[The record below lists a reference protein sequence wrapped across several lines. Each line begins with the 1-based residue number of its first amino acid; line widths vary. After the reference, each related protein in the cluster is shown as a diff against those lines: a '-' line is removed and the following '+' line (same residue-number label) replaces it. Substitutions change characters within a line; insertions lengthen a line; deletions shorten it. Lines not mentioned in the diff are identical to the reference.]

1 MCHSIF
7 IIAENFLISLEKRK
21 IGEEIESAFSIENK
35 CLILYHLSFILGSPT
50 RTFTGEHFMKNIKL
64 LFLFIL
70 SLLVLNHEK
79 AVAGTVAGKIN
90 FEGTPPSQ
98 ESLKMDADP
107 VCQMQ
112 HSQEV
117 FAEKIVVNKNGTLK
131 NVLISVKEGLGEKK
145 FDVPT
150 EPVIMDQ
157 KGCQYKPH
165 VFGIRVGQTLKILN
179 SDDTLHNIHC
189 KTRQASLFNLAM
201 PFKGLELEQK
211 FEKADMVKFVCE
223 VHPWMSAY
231 AGIFSHPYFSVSGDE
246 GTFEIKDLP
255 AGSYV
260 IEAWHEKY
268 GSQTQNV
275 TLGEGESKAIDFV
288 FKAS

>member
-1 MCHSIF
+1 
-7 IIAENFLISLEKRK
+7 
-21 IGEEIESAFSIENK
+21 
-35 CLILYHLSFILGSPT
+35 
-50 RTFTGEHFMKNIKL
+50 MKNIIMVL
-64 LFLFIL
+64 GIL
-70 SLLVLNHEK
+70 ALTH
-79 AVAGTVAGKIN
+79 GTVFSATLTGKIS

-98 ESLKMDADP
+98 ETLKMDADP

-112 HSQEV
+112 HSQEA
-117 FAEKIVVNKNGTLK
+117 FAEKVVVNKNNTLR
-131 NVLISVKEGLGEKK
+131 NVLVSVKEGLGEKT

-150 EPVIMDQ
+150 EPVMMDQ

-165 VFGIRVGQTLKILN
+165 VFGIQVGQTLKILN

-211 FEKADMVKFVCE
+211 FDKADTVKFVCE

-246 GTFEIKDLP
+246 GAFEIKDLP

-275 TLGEGESKAIDFV
+275 TLGENESKAIDFV